1 MKTTTHGDTISLGE
15 VTHEEINMVSSFFDQ
30 YWSKIDLGSGVLIR
44 CESGRRVWQITDSG
58 TVVTVYGGECAFD
71 ATYLL
76 SYQFIAN
83 CRPFLRSSESIML
96 SITGHE
102 ITASSKSG
110 TLTMR
115 CNPADTV
122 FKVIDQLQTVRAQ
135 IQSSHLYQIVDTA
148 TYLQRDIP
156 ARISLEKAQ
165 LPESP
170 TTSFTSITINHETM
184 TLHTTWN
191 PDYGLDDV
199 TATIVAKTI
208 GTGTVNVS
216 THSLNRMS
224 MVIGLKEKPEFTVSF
239 DPASGDFVVFSS
251 STLRV
256 ALRRAPMTVHQ

>member
-1 MKTTTHGDTISLGE
+1 MEKKTNGDTISLGE
-15 VTHEEINMVSSFFDQ
+15 VTHEEIYTVSSFFDQ

-44 CESGRRVWQITDSG
+44 CESGRRVWQIADSG
-58 TVVTVYGGECAFD
+58 TVATVYGGECAFD

-83 CRPFLRSSESIML
+83 CRPFLRSNESIML
-96 SITGHE
+96 SIRGHE
-102 ITASSKSG
+102 ITASAKSG

-115 CNPADTV
+115 CDPLERA
-122 FKVIDQLQTVRAQ
+122 FEVIDHLQTVRAQ
-135 IQSSHLYQIVDTA
+135 IQSSHLCSIVDTA

-170 TTSFTSITINHETM
+170 TTSFTSITVNHEVM
-184 TLHTTWN
+184 TLHTSWN
-191 PDYGLDDV
+191 LDYGLDDV

-216 THSLNRMS
+216 THSLNQMS
-224 MVIGLKEKPEFTVSF
+224 MVIGLRNNPEFTVSF

-256 ALRRAPMTVHQ
+256 ALRRTPITN